1 MTTAGVSLRGSSKAA
16 AKAAPNDS
24 SPPQSRT
31 RLSATRTDFSRHRA
45 HRVAVQDS
53 LSGCDLGFEHRPFRN
68 LAVPLHERRN
78 WTATVD
84 DNLEELPH
92 RIGDRAVMT
101 VDEQAVALFVALFS
115 VPRQMNFADVLH
127 REIREIVERG
137 PT

>member
-1 MTTAGVSLRGSSKAA
+1 MTTVGVSLRGSSKAV
-16 AKAAPNDS
+16 AKAAANDS

-31 RLSATRTDFSRHRA
+31 KLSATRTDFSRHRA
-45 HRVAVQDS
+45 HRVAVQDDP
-53 LSGCDLGFEHRPFRN
+53 SGGGLGFEHRPFRN

-78 WTATVD
+78 GTATLD
-84 DNLEELPH
+84 DDLEEFPH

-101 VDEQAVALFVALFS
+101 VDEQAVAFFVALFS
-115 VPRQMNFADVLH
+115 VPRQMYFADVLD